1 MIQVPLLVHLPAS
14 LRSGY
19 TADPSALTFTSDL
32 SPTLY
37 ALLGHTP
44 SSPSP
49 IFGQPI
55 YTRPGDTRPAR
66 VGTQVVASSYGSV
79 YGALLDDGR
88 RLYIIDAVSLREYR
102 SEMDGSA
109 AGRSISIRG
118 ADREAGQKA
127 VRAAVDEIS
136 RVYAYHPDQR

>member
-1 MIQVPLLVHLPAS
+1 MVGAGPGVCVS
-14 LRSGY
+14 RS
-19 TADPSALTFTSDL
+19 SARRS
-32 SPTLY
+32 
-37 ALLGHTP
+37 AA
-44 SSPSP
+44 SP

-88 RLYIIDAVSLREYR
+88 RLYIIDAVSLREYEY
-102 SEMDGSA
+102 EMDGSA